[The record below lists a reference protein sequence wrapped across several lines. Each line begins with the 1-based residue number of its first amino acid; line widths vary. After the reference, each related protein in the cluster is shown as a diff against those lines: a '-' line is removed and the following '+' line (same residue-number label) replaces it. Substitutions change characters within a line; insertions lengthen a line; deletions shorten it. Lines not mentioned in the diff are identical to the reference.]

1 MGYTEQGS
9 RHWLRFTYLWRF
21 SEAHTVSLLFWKRPG
36 NVSSCSWNLQEY
48 ECLSSAGKWM
58 ACGRHLAEQDDLST
72 HRWPFA
78 LGNLLQSSIRL
89 PLTSGELSGKTCP
102 KICSPPPRPFLA
114 ISWDNTLPTMLPHKL
129 HINEWA
135 LFITEMRKSI
145 LMSKQNLCFTDHNFL
160 IKITKLLLFFL
171 VCFCCI

>member
-21 SEAHTVSLLFWKRPG
+21 SEAHTVLLSLLFWKRPG

-72 HRWPFA
+72 YRWPFA

-89 PLTSGELSGKTCP
+89 PLTSSELSGKTCP
-102 KICSPPPRPFLA
+102 KIGPPPPIFSYFLRQYSPHSA
-114 ISWDNTLPTMLPHKL
+114 SSQAPHKWVGTL
-129 HINEWA
+129 YHQNEKIH
-135 LFITEMRKSI
+135 FNVKTEFM
-145 LMSKQNLCFTDHNFL
+145 LYWP
-160 IKITKLLLFFL
+160 
-171 VCFCCI
+171 